1 MKKLITIIL
10 SLAMILPA
18 AAIADTEQELLGTWV
33 GTRDVFQGDVTYFFV
48 RLYADH
54 EAIYETRS
62 FDKADTEGISL
73 VNFGTWELK
82 EDGVHITYKNFWDRK
97 QTDELVLG
105 LTQAHYL
112 AMELAA
118 SYILFE
124 KLPGTRPIP
133 DVHLVENWD

>member
-62 FDKADTEGISL
+62 FDKADTEGMQGSQAPFERLLHFRIRFRTRQL
-73 VNFGTWELK
+73 
-82 EDGVHITYKNFWDRK
+82 HAQADR
-97 QTDELVLG
+97 DRPLRNLG
-105 LTQAHYL
+105 RRTAGEGKKLFPSHWHAHL
-112 AMELAA
+112 A
-118 SYILFE
+118 
-124 KLPGTRPIP
+124 R
-133 DVHLVENWD
+133 